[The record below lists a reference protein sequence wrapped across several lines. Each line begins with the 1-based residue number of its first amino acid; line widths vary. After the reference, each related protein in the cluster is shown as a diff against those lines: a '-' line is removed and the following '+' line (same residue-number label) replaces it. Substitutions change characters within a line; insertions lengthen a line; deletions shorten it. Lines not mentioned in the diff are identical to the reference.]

1 VTLLIVGLILFLGT
15 HSARIFAEDSR
26 NALIARLGLMPWKG
40 IYSLLSLAGLLLIVY
55 GYGEARATPISLWPV
70 STGGRH
76 AASLLTLFSF
86 IALAAAYVP
95 RNRIKARLRHPMV
108 LAVKTWALAHLLA
121 NGTLAD
127 LLLFGGFLVWAVLS
141 FRAARARDRAAA
153 LMNADTDSG
162 SASASAPAGGSLAF
176 DLATIAVG
184 LIAWGAFAFHLHARW
199 IGVSPM
205 G

>member
-26 NALIARLGLMPWKG
+26 KALIARLGLMPWKA

-70 STGGRH
+70 STGARH

-86 IALAAAYVP
+86 ILLAAAYVP

-141 FRAARARDRAAA
+141 FRAARGRDREAAM
-153 LMNADTDSG
+153 LSADTG
-162 SASASAPAGGSLAF
+162 TSATASAPAGGSLAF
-176 DLATIAVG
+176 DLGAIVVG
-184 LIAWGAFAFHLHARW
+184 LVAWWAFAFHLHARW